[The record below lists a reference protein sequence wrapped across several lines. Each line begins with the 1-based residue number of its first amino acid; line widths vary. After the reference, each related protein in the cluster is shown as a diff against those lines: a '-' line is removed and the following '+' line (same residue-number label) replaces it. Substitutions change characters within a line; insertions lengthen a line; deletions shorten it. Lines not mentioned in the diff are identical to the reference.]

1 MGSEEVEEWLVNGHR
16 EGPVSVV
23 SFQVVYCA
31 FVFWEKHLIE
41 YLERSQDR
49 V

>member
-23 SFQVVYCA
+23 SFCVDVCLTG
-31 FVFWEKHLIE
+31 FCLIR
-41 YLERSQDR
+41 LVLQ
-49 V
+49 